1 MQLCILKPTTMKKI
15 FILLLLII
23 TQPSLYAQGVKI
35 GGSGNPDTHAI
46 LDLDG
51 SAGKGLLLP
60 RVTNTQMNN
69 MNAPDGMIVYNSSN
83 AAIYLRKGNTWQVV
97 AANNNA
103 GGFNLPN
110 TSAHTVDSGYV
121 LDLTNN
127 SYYGVNGG
135 IKGSSSTSGYG
146 VHGSSFTGIGGYFT
160 SSIGAALVTGTGN
173 VGVGTPMPNVKL
185 HTVSNTQDLLQLE
198 NTTTLNSGQNTRMLY
213 KTGNYYTGGIGTT
226 GTSVAGAR
234 MSFFSGVAIAPGS
247 LSERMSILH
256 GGNVGINNI
265 NPAARLDVAGKI
277 KATAQYGDDAAL
289 ELSGAIKVSGTN
301 KAAFVLTAT
310 AGDIA
315 SNGHKLIIDHPLSNN
330 DPNAILFVTG
340 RNIQDFTMNYDPGI
354 GKWYLYTDQ
363 KKSEGYYDIR
373 YKDWNNTNNMVTV
386 EMLPVYYLFATG
398 QKFNILIIKQAQ

>member
-1 MQLCILKPTTMKKI
+1 
-15 FILLLLII
+15 
-23 TQPSLYAQGVKI
+23 
-35 GGSGNPDTHAI
+35 
-46 LDLDG
+46 
-51 SAGKGLLLP
+51 
-60 RVTNTQMNN
+60 
-69 MNAPDGMIVYNSSN
+69 
-83 AAIYLRKGNTWQVV
+83 
-97 AANNNA
+97 
-103 GGFNLPN
+103 
-110 TSAHTVDSGYV
+110 
-121 LDLTNN
+121 
-127 SYYGVNGG
+127 
-135 IKGSSSTSGYG
+135 
-146 VHGSSFTGIGGYFT
+146 
-160 SSIGAALVTGTGN
+160 
-173 VGVGTPMPNVKL
+173 
-185 HTVSNTQDLLQLE
+185 
-198 NTTTLNSGQNTRMLY
+198 
-213 KTGNYYTGGIGTT
+213 
-226 GTSVAGAR
+226 